1 MKNYYSW
8 NKNYFN
14 LKQRIDI
21 EELDDDGGD
30 DGGDDLDE
38 FDVVAECGQ
47 VYNDW
52 KILLESKK
60 K

>member
-1 MKNYYSW
+1 MANYYLW
-8 NKNYFN
+8 YKNYFN
-14 LKQRIDI
+14 LKHRIDI

-47 VYNDW
+47 V
-52 KILLESKK
+52 
-60 K
+60 